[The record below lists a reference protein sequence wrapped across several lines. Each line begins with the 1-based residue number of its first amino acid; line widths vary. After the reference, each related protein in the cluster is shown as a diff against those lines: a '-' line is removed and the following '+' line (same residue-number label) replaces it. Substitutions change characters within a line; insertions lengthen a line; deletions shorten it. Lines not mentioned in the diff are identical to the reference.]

1 MAVPVFTEDMNRRRH
16 DRGSRDNESTDQT
29 NVAGHLFWQYR
40 KKGAFGRAERQQDER
55 GEKQALS
62 KHDPQ

>member
-1 MAVPVFTEDMNRRRH
+1 MTEAAEITRAQIRRMWLVTSS
-16 DRGSRDNESTDQT
+16 GST
-29 NVAGHLFWQYR
+29 G

-62 KHDPQ
+62 KHDPR